1 MKDKLLKD
9 IDIQPVPECPSHL
22 KRGGS
27 TEGIIVLREG
37 FKYIVAEP
45 FIKPCQYLYD
55 LNIRSVS
62 CGSNG
67 QNEIGISV
75 DYNSLDEGNKV
86 LIDRYLKE
94 NNIPLEQPTF
104 HHDDT
109 RFRIGVKVDFET
121 DTIKSAE
128 HKLMQE
134 ILKIG
139 LQKQDVLYGKTT
151 IENYFKLMS
160 AWGMNP
166 SIETMKKTLKEDGG
180 YLDGETVWISNELY
194 EKHKQ
199 FVAEQKLKN
208 DSSWG
213 V

>member
-9 IDIQPVPECPSHL
+9 IDIQPIPECPSHL
-22 KRGGS
+22 KRGGG

-45 FIKPCQYLYD
+45 FIKPCEYLYD

-62 CGSNG
+62 CGSNKD
-67 QNEIGISV
+67 NEIGISV

-86 LIDRYLKE
+86 LIDSYLKE
-94 NNIPLEQPTF
+94 NSIPLEQPTF

-151 IENYFKLMS
+151 IENYLGWMS
-160 AWGMNP
+160 AWGITP
-166 SIETMKKTLKEDGG
+166 SFEKMSEILKENGG
-180 YLDGETVWISNELY
+180 YLDGKTVWISNELY
-194 EKHKQ
+194 EKRKQ
-199 FVAEQKLKN
+199 FVEEQKLKN
-208 DSSWG
+208 GSTWRG
-213 V
+213 